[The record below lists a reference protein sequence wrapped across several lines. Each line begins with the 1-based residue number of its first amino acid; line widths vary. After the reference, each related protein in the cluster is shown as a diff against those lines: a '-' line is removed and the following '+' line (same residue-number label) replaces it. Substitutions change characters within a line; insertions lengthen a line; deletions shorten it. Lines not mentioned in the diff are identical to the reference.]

1 MLKAI
6 EKLFVDRNARKSVR
20 IKFTTFLMQ
29 ESVNVALNP
38 FARVPNSGIP
48 PSLTD
53 FYYILSPPAG
63 VDKYLLTE
71 E

>member
-1 MLKAI
+1 MGRSAH
-6 EKLFVDRNARKSVR
+6 KSVR
-20 IKFTTFLMQ
+20 TKFTNLLLQ

-38 FARVPNSGIP
+38 FAQVPNSWIP
-48 PSLTD
+48 LSLTD

-63 VDKYLLTE
+63 VDKYLLIE